1 MKTLILM
8 MFSLIALAARASG
21 ADEATVQ
28 RRTREA
34 ARAFRK
40 TAFDKRHEYKRGNG
54 VLTLAA
60 DGKARYTIVV
70 AEKATTP
77 ERFAAK
83 ELKIYLDRI
92 TGGQFTIANTIPA
105 DGKAIVLGDCAE
117 SRKAGIDTSQL
128 ALDGYQILTRG
139 HTLFIAGPDEENAYS
154 KNILVFHRKPW
165 PERVNTSYTFFAF
178 KRGTLYGVYRFL
190 EELGVR
196 WFLPGPKGEVIPEA
210 RTLTFTSFSLLE
222 EPDFSFMHMGTVGW
236 RPDVVRRGGRIN
248 EEEYAFLEWDAAGL
262 HNRLWLMRN
271 RVSSYPLAFS
281 HRPVKTEWIERFGKE
296 HPEYFALLPDGR
308 RDLPPAIKYRPGHL
322 CYTSDGVFAETMA
335 DIGAFFTGKAPGTR
349 GMSKGWW
356 DQSWAYGDTVSM
368 LPHDSFKPCQCQTCK
383 PLLKETE
390 AYWPRSTELVW
401 QFVDRVGREVARRHP
416 GKIVTN
422 LAYGDYTEVPERI
435 KKLPDNVLVGICPH
449 RLNKVFNLLFPERYA
464 EYMDLVRRWDAMN
477 EMPLLFWQ
485 HHLVRSGR
493 YAERNLGI
501 PSHYVHSFARYIRDV
516 SAFGRHM
523 YMQLS
528 TDSVVMEHLNRY
540 VAFRMMR
547 DTTTDV
553 DAVLADYYQSFYG
566 PGAGVAK
573 ELLHGIEKLSV
584 KIIRDTTGVNSY
596 PSFKHDKLWN
606 GDLGEAV
613 LKGYRAKADRLV
625 GLTRD
630 TPYAAAGEMM
640 SRFFVGQIEDG
651 RQQYLTE
658 LNAKQ
663 DAIRRAAAMV
673 VPVRRAAGKLSIDG
687 ALDEGAW
694 ADAQVL
700 PLVSLRDGKPTA
712 HRTEARL
719 LQSPETLYVA
729 FTCFDPNPAKLS
741 AAPGNTDSV
750 EIFIDANNDNLSY
763 HQIIID
769 TGKRS
774 GDMYFHGPGQ
784 RADTEWVSG
793 KRFEL
798 KRYADRW
805 VVEIA
810 LPRKNIPGGKARWG
824 VNFCRSMRT
833 PPSKRDQYSTWSPS
847 LRGGF
852 HQPRLFGHIA
862 LTE

>member
-1 MKTLILM
+1 MKTFIRM
-8 MFSLIALAARASG
+8 VFSLVALTARALG
-21 ADEATVQ
+21 ADEAAVQ
-28 RRTREA
+28 QRTRDA
-34 ARAFRK
+34 AHAFRK
-40 TAFDKRHEYKRGNG
+40 KTFERRHEYRQGDE
-54 VLTLAA
+54 VLTLASG
-60 DGKARYTIVV
+60 GKASYTIVV
-70 AEKATTP
+70 SAKATTP

-83 ELKIYLDRI
+83 ELKLYLDRI
-92 TGGQFTIANTIPA
+92 TGGEFSIASSIPA
-105 DGKAIVLGDCAE
+105 DGKAIVLGDCPEA
-117 SRKAGIDTSQL
+117 RKAGIDTAQL
-128 ALDGYQILTRG
+128 ALDGYQIVTRG
-139 HTLFIAGPDEENAYS
+139 HTLFIAGADEENAYS

-165 PERVNTSYTFFAF
+165 PKTVNTSYTFFAF

-196 WFLPGPKGEVIPEA
+196 WFLPGPKGEVVPQA
-210 RTLTFTSFSLLE
+210 KTLTLTAFSLLE
-222 EPDFSFMHMGTVGW
+222 EPDFTFMHMGTVGW

-248 EEEYAFLEWDAAGL
+248 EEEYTFLEWDAAGL

-281 HRPVKTEWIERFGKE
+281 HRPVKTEWIKRFGKE
-296 HPEYFALLPDGR
+296 HPEYFALLPDGK
-308 RDLPPAIKYRPGHL
+308 RDLPPHIKYRPGHL
-322 CYTSDGVFAETMA
+322 CYTSDDVFTETMA
-335 DIGAFFTGKAPGTR
+335 DIDAFFTGKAPGTR

-401 QFVDRVGREVARRHP
+401 QFVDRVGREVAREHP

-435 KKLPDNVLVGICPH
+435 RKLPDNVMVGICPH
-449 RLNKVFNLLFPERYA
+449 RLNKVFNLLFPDRYA
-464 EYMDLVRRWDAMN
+464 EYLDLVRRWDAMN

-485 HHLVRSGR
+485 HHLVRAGR
-493 YAERNLGI
+493 YSERNLGI
-501 PSHYVHSFARYIRDV
+501 PTHYVHFFARYIKDI
-516 SAFGRHM
+516 SAFGRNL
-523 YMQLS
+523 YMQLAV
-528 TDSVVMEHLNRY
+528 DSVVMEHLNRY

-547 DTTTDV
+547 DVTTDV
-553 DAVLADYYQSFYG
+553 DAVLDDYYRSFYG

-573 ELLHGIEKLSV
+573 KLLDEIEKQSV

-596 PSFKHDKLWN
+596 PGFKYDKLWK

-625 GLTRD
+625 MLTRD
-630 TPYAAAGEMM
+630 TPHAAAGEML
-640 SRFFVGQIEDG
+640 SRFFVGQIEAG
-651 RQQYLTE
+651 RQKYLDE
-658 LNAKQ
+658 LKATG
-663 DAIRRAAAMV
+663 DAIRKAAATR
-673 VPVRRAAGKLSIDG
+673 VPVPRVVGNLSVDG
-687 ALDEGAW
+687 RLDEAVW
-694 ADAQVL
+694 AKAKVL
-700 PLVSLRDGKPTA
+700 PLVSLRDGKPSA
-712 HRTEARL
+712 LRSEARL
-719 LQSPETLYVA
+719 LQSREMLYVA
-729 FTCFDPNPAKLS
+729 FTCYDPNAAKLS
-741 AAPGNTDSV
+741 ATPGNTDSV
-750 EIFIDANNDNLSY
+750 EIFIDANGDNLSY

-774 GDMYFHGPGQ
+774 AETYHHGPGQ
-784 RADTEWVSG
+784 RADTEWTSG
-793 KRFEL
+793 KQFEL

-810 LPRKNIPGGKARWG
+810 LPRKSIPGKETTWG

-833 PPSKRDQYSTWSPS
+833 PPTKRDQYSTWSPD